1 MKKQYITLAAAIC
14 IGATLSL
21 SSCAEGNNGD
31 MPPESTSGDTQ
42 ITGPE
47 DDMTDTLD
55 ASGSTGA
62 TTAGT
67 TTTGSTTGT
76 TDGTTTGTT
85 GSTTG
90 GTTGG
95 TTGR

>member
-1 MKKQYITLAAAIC
+1 MKRQHITVAAALLMGAS
-14 IGATLSL
+14 IGL

-47 DDMTDTLD
+47 DDMTDTMN

-76 TDGTTTGTT
+76 TAGT
-85 GSTTG
+85 
-90 GTTGG
+90 TTGG